1 MIEAMIMADRHV
13 QSEFLCILAAVMV
26 LMRVLV
32 QERHPL
38 RRNSSI
44 VTLTGRE
51 DHVVAEGDL
60 GARSQNRPRFLAV
73 AELMA
78 ASTEW
83 EDRSEPEAAIDRADF
98 LQIQRRELDGAGFLL

>member
-1 MIEAMIMADRHV
+1 MIEAMMAHPHV
-13 QSEFLCILAAVMV
+13 QSEFLCILGAVMV

-32 QERHPL
+32 KERHQL
-38 RRNSSI
+38 RRNASI
-44 VTLTGRE
+44 VTLAGRE

-78 ASTEW
+78 ASNEW
-83 EDRSEPEAAIDRADF
+83 EDRSEPEAAVDRTDF
-98 LQIQRRELDGAGFLL
+98 LQI

>member
-1 MIEAMIMADRHV
+1 MIEAMMAYRYV
-13 QSEFLCILAAVMV
+13 QSEFLCILAALMV

-32 QERHPL
+32 KERHQL
-38 RRNSSI
+38 RRKSSI

-73 AELMA
+73 AEMMA

-83 EDRSEPEAAIDRADF
+83 EDRSEPEAAVDRTEF
-98 LQIQRRELDGAGFLL
+98 LQI